1 MKRLEL
7 EVTKRDVTG
16 KKVRFL
22 RRQGTIPANIYGHGI
37 DSTAI
42 NVDAKSLKHLLA
54 HAGSTDLISLK
65 IDDAKNPLRVIVRE
79 IQRNPVNDDLLH
91 VGFYQVRMDE
101 KIKADVPVVF
111 IGEAPV
117 LKKVKNSSVFHLIDS
132 LHIEALPDDL
142 PHSLEVDIS
151 GLEELD
157 SAIHVK
163 DIPLGDKV
171 TLLSDPEQM
180 AVKVIEARKE
190 EEIPVEVPVAEEVE
204 AVEGAEE
211 VGEGAEAKA
220 EAGKEEKEIATP
232 RLHREQKG

>member
-7 EVTKRDVTG
+7 EVSKRDITG

-22 RRQGTIPANIYGHGI
+22 RRQGIIPANIYGHGI

-54 HAGSTDLISLK
+54 HAGMTDLIALK
-65 IDDAKNPLRVIVRE
+65 IDDAKNPLRVLVRE
-79 IQRNPVNDDLLH
+79 IQRNPINDDLLH
-91 VGFYQVRMDE
+91 VDFYQVRMDE
-101 KIKADVPVVF
+101 KIKADVPLVF
-111 IGEAPV
+111 VGEAPV
-117 LKKVKNSSVFHLIDS
+117 LKKVKNSSVLHLIDS
-132 LHIEALPDDL
+132 LPIEALPDDL
-142 PHSLEVDIS
+142 PHSLEVDVS

-163 DIPLGDKV
+163 DIHLGDKV

-190 EEIPVEVPVAEEVE
+190 EIPVEVPVAEEVE
-204 AVEGAEE
+204 MVEGAEE
-211 VGEGAEAKA
+211 AGEAAEAEA
-220 EAGKEEKEIATP
+220 EPGEEEKPTRRP
-232 RLHREQKG
+232 

>member
-7 EVTKRDVTG
+7 EVSKRDITG

-22 RRQGTIPANIYGHGI
+22 RRQGIVPANIYGHGI

-54 HAGSTDLISLK
+54 RVGSTDLISIK
-65 IDDAKNPLRVIVRE
+65 IDDTKNPLRVLIRD
-79 IQRNPVNDDLLH
+79 IQRDPLNDDLLH
-91 VGFYQVRMDE
+91 VDFYHVRMDE
-101 KIKADVPVVF
+101 KIKADVPLAF

-117 LKKVKNSSVFHLIDS
+117 LKKIKNSSVLHLIDS

-142 PHSLEVDIS
+142 PHSLEVDVS
-151 GLEELD
+151 SLEELD

-163 DIPLGDKV
+163 DIHLGDGI

-190 EEIPVEVPVAEEVE
+190 EIPVEVAVEEEVE
-204 AVEGAEE
+204 VVEGAEE
-211 VGEGAEAKA
+211 AEEAAEAKA
-220 EAGKEEKEIATP
+220 EPGEEE
-232 RLHREQKG
+232 

>member
-7 EVTKRDVTG
+7 EVSKRDITG

-22 RRQGTIPANIYGHGI
+22 RRQGIIPANIYGHGI

-54 HAGSTDLISLK
+54 HAGTTDLISLK
-65 IDDAKNPLRVIVRE
+65 IDDAKNPLRVLVRE
-79 IQRNPVNDDLLH
+79 IHRNPINDDLLH
-91 VGFYQVRMDE
+91 VDFYQVRMDE
-101 KIKADVPVVF
+101 KIKADVPLVF
-111 IGEAPV
+111 VGEAPV
-117 LKKVKNSSVFHLIDS
+117 LKKVKNSSVLHLIDS
-132 LHIEALPDDL
+132 LPIEALPDDL
-142 PHSLEVDIS
+142 PHSFEIDVS
-151 GLEELD
+151 SLEELD

-163 DIPLGDKV
+163 DIHLGDGI

-204 AVEGAEE
+204 MVEGAEE
-211 VGEGAEAKA
+211 AAEAEA
-220 EAGKEEKEIATP
+220 EPGEEEKPP
-232 RLHREQKG
+232 RRP

>member
-7 EVTKRDVTG
+7 EVSKRDITG

-22 RRQGTIPANIYGHGI
+22 RRQGIVPANIYGHGI

-54 HAGSTDLISLK
+54 RVGSTDLISIK
-65 IDDAKNPLRVIVRE
+65 IDDTKNPLRVLIRD
-79 IQRNPVNDDLLH
+79 IQRDPLNDDLLH
-91 VGFYQVRMDE
+91 VDFYHVRMDE
-101 KIKADVPVVF
+101 KIKADVPLAF

-117 LKKVKNSSVFHLIDS
+117 LKKVKNSSVLHLIDS

-142 PHSLEVDIS
+142 PHSLEVDVS
-151 GLEELD
+151 SLEELD

-163 DIPLGDKV
+163 DIHLGDGI

-190 EEIPVEVPVAEEVE
+190 EIPVEVAVEEEVE
-204 AVEGAEE
+204 VVEGAEE
-211 VGEGAEAKA
+211 AEEAAEAKA
-220 EAGKEEKEIATP
+220 EPGEEE
-232 RLHREQKG
+232 

>member
-7 EVTKRDVTG
+7 EVSRRDITG

-54 HAGSTDLISLK
+54 HAGMTDLISLK
-65 IDDAKNPLRVIVRE
+65 IDDAKNPLRVLVRE
-79 IQRNPVNDDLLH
+79 IQRNPINDDLLH
-91 VGFYQVRMDE
+91 VDFYQVRMDE
-101 KIKADVPVVF
+101 KIKADVPIVF

-117 LKKVKNSSVFHLIDS
+117 LKKVKNSSVLHLIDS
-132 LHIEALPDDL
+132 LPIEALPDDL
-142 PHSLEVDIS
+142 PHSFEIDVS
-151 GLEELD
+151 SLEELD

-163 DIPLGDKV
+163 DIHLGEGI

-204 AVEGAEE
+204 MVEGAEE
-211 VGEGAEAKA
+211 DGEAAEAEA
-220 EAGKEEKEIATP
+220 EPGEEEKPTRRP
-232 RLHREQKG
+232 